1 MTAKKQEA
9 LICIAAGAS
18 QLLLIKK
25 AINLGYAVIS
35 VDINPNAIGF
45 EFSTVSIISSTHDSK
60 NIIIQLKKIS
70 NKFIYKGILNRSS
83 GIPVITSAQ
92 IAKHFK
98 INYYP
103 INSAKI
109 ILNKHLFFKE
119 LSDYKIII
127 PRTQIISS
135 NYKNKLSIKE
145 FPLILKP
152 SLSEVG
158 KSGVIKVNSQKEL
171 ANSLTKSF
179 SASINDHLIAQEFIE
194 GYDVVLISFVQN
206 GELKPISFVEEINI
220 FHQNKETKGV
230 GVLTPTRINQEIK
243 NKIID
248 ISEKIVKNLK
258 INTSPFMISFR
269 VSENIPFLMEL
280 HLDFGGDLILDVLL
294 PNSLN
299 LNVIETGIKLM
310 AGKNIFIPKINPVKP
325 TSVIYHKGDKLN
337 SEKKYH
343 LIKKESLNKL
353 IISVNKK
360 LKEIYD

>member
-1 MTAKKQEA
+1 MTAKKKEA

-18 QLLLIKK
+18 QLLLIKN
-25 AINLGYAVIS
+25 AVNLGYAVIS
-35 VDINPNAIGF
+35 IDINPNAIGF
-45 EFSTVSIISSTHDSK
+45 DFSTVSIISSTHDSK
-60 NIIIQLKKIS
+60 NIINQLKKIS
-70 NKFIYKGILNRSS
+70 NKFIFKGILNRSS

-92 IAKHFK
+92 IADHFK

-127 PRTQIISS
+127 PKTQIIST
-135 NYKNKLSIKE
+135 NKNKLSIKE

-171 ANSLTKSF
+171 VNSLTKSF
-179 SASINDHLIAQEFIE
+179 SASVNDHLIAQEFIE

-243 NKIID
+243 NRIID
-248 ISEKIVKNLK
+248 ISEKIIENLK

-269 VSENIPFLMEL
+269 VSENTPFLMEL

-299 LNVIETGIKLM
+299 LNVMETGIKLM
-310 AGKNIFIPKINPVKP
+310 AGKNIFIPQIKLVKP
-325 TSVIYHKGDKLN
+325 TSVIYQKGDKLN

-343 LIKKESLNKL
+343 LIKKESLNEL

-360 LKEIYD
+360 IKEIYD